1 MIKWCLLLVLLLNLA
16 APAWAERPLITTS
29 VHPLALIVKEI
40 AGEAAGVQA
49 LIPSDVSPHHYSMR
63 PSERRRLAE
72 ADRIFWLGPG
82 LEPFLEGTMSDHT
95 LVAKAHALVKAP
107 GEKHTG
113 GGHGHHHSSGQDP
126 HVWLDPDQALAMAQS
141 IKEALK
147 SLEGIDQHRI
157 ERNHKQFQQRL
168 ADTEARIDAQFA
180 RLSSVALFTYHDAF
194 HYYADHFGL
203 TIAGTMTRN
212 PERSPSARH
221 IAGLQQ
227 ALEAAPSPCI
237 MSEAQM
243 GGDWWRGLDMPQS
256 ATISRWD
263 PLGGDIRIDVGGYTD
278 FLESLADAVSRC
290 RPESS
295 EQE

>member
-1 MIKWCLLLVLLLNLA
+1 MIKRCLLLVLLLNLA
-16 APAWAERPLITTS
+16 APAWAERPLIATS

-40 AGEAAGVQA
+40 AGEEADVQA
-49 LIPSDVSPHHYSMR
+49 LIPSEVSPHHYSMR

-72 ADRIFWLGPG
+72 ADRIFWLGPR

-95 LVAKAHALVKAP
+95 LVAKTYALAEAP
-107 GEKHTG
+107 EEKNAG
-113 GGHGHHHSSGQDP
+113 ADHGHHHGSGQDP
-126 HVWLDPDQALAMAQS
+126 HVWLDPEQVLAMAQS
-141 IKEALK
+141 IKEALS
-147 SLEGIDQHRI
+147 SLEGIDQQRI
-157 ERNHKQFQQRL
+157 DRNHEQFRQRL

-180 RLSSVALFTYHDAF
+180 RLSNVALFTYHDAF

-212 PERSPSARH
+212 PESSPSAKH
-221 IAGLQQ
+221 IARLQK

-237 MSEAQM
+237 MAETQM

-263 PLGGDIRIDVGGYTD
+263 PLGGDIRIKMGGYTD